1 MNSIVVHWSGAC
13 HGLVYSLVK
22 SAKGISCN
30 NFDCCHT
37 NSAWHVPKS
46 DVITCE
52 IHVVTHDIDLTLMWS
67 HVNLC
72 DHLWKQPSSSL
83 YHLCLIALDVER
95 KPDVVLTTSSKI
107 LVSDV
112 SVCKSFISLG
122 TENNNI
128 MTWDKLTG
136 TVLK

>member
-1 MNSIVVHWSGAC
+1 MKTAFVFA
-13 HGLVYSLVK
+13 L
-22 SAKGISCN
+22 
-30 NFDCCHT
+30 
-37 NSAWHVPKS
+37 
-46 DVITCE
+46 
-52 IHVVTHDIDLTLMWS
+52 
-67 HVNLC
+67 
-72 DHLWKQPSSSL
+72 SSVFN
-83 YHLCLIALDVER
+83 ALDVER

-136 TVLK
+136 TVLKKNGSV